1 MLLSGDPVRSLQ
13 EHRRRG
19 GMEGYEAARMLG
31 SDGVIDELA
40 AAGLRGRGG
49 AGFPVALK
57 WRSIAAGGP
66 GSGERFVVAN
76 GAEGE
81 PGTFKDRA
89 ILRHN
94 PYPLVEG
101 LLIAAEALGATR
113 AFVAL
118 KRSFGIEAERV
129 AAAAAEV
136 ASAGIATGVSIEIV
150 RGPDEY
156 LFGEEK
162 ALLEVI
168 EGEEPLPRLFPP
180 YIYGLF
186 TQSPQMGWSAGS
198 TLDDADRD
206 GANPTLVNNVE
217 TLCLVPLILGRGSD
231 WFRSTGTEESPGTLT
246 CTVSGDTVRDG
257 VGEFPMGTPL
267 STVIDE
273 LGGGL
278 PSGRAVKYVL
288 SGVSNPIIRAD
299 HLDVPLTYEHLD
311 GIGSGL
317 GTAGF
322 LVFDDRTDPVELA
335 EAVSRFLAVESCGQ
349 CPACKLGTG
358 RITEILASETA
369 LNDPEQPIEA
379 SVVGELSA
387 RLSTVTDSSRC
398 YLPAQEQRLVSS
410 LLPDMRNRDLRTPK
424 RGLVITKIVDLE
436 SDRFVL
442 DERQRR
448 KRPDWTYEPE

>member
-1 MLLSGDPVRSLQ
+1 MLLSGEPVRSLQ
-13 EHRRRG
+13 DHRRRG
-19 GMEGYEAARMLG
+19 GLTGYETARRLG
-31 SDGVIDELA
+31 PSGVIDELA
-40 AAGLRGRGG
+40 TAGLRGRGG

-57 WRSIAAGGP
+57 WRSIAAGGSA
-66 GSGERFVVAN
+66 SGERFIVAN

-118 KRSFGIEAERV
+118 KRSFEIEAERV
-129 AAAAAEV
+129 ATAAAEF
-136 ASAGIATGVSIEIV
+136 ADAGIAAGVSIEIV

-198 TLDDADRD
+198 TLDDAVRE
-206 GANPTLVNNVE
+206 GSNPTLVNNVE

-231 WFRSTGTEESPGTLT
+231 WFRSTGTAESPGTLT
-246 CTVSGDTVRDG
+246 CTVSGDTVRHG

-278 PSGRAVKYVL
+278 PSGRAIKYVL

-322 LVFDDRTDPVELA
+322 LVFDDRTDPTELA

-358 RITEILASETA
+358 RITEILEGQTA
-369 LNDPEQPIEA
+369 LNEPELPTET

-387 RLSTVTDSSRC
+387 RLAMVTDSSRC
-398 YLPAQEQRLVSS
+398 YLPAQEQRLVAS
-410 LLPDMRNRDLRTPK
+410 LLPDMRNPDLRTPK
-424 RGLVITKIVDLE
+424 RGLLITKIVDIDD
-436 SDRFVL
+436 DRFVL

-448 KRPDWTYEPE
+448 KRPDWTYEPD